1 MRRTVSA
8 ALLAFSV
15 ALLGCGSSGD
25 EDDAPPPPPAGAV
38 TPAPQPVPPAGAV
51 PVRVQTVQRSVLR
64 GGYTLLLRHDATNR
78 TLPILIGDAEGAVIE
93 RRLAGQRFDRP
104 LTHDLLDNLVR
115 TLGGQVVQVE
125 IHSLQNNVF
134 IGYVHVWDG
143 QRVHEIDSRSSDAVA
158 IAVGNH
164 VPIYVSEQVL
174 NQAAVNSY
182 R

>member
-1 MRRTVSA
+1 MSDD
-8 ALLAFSV
+8 
-15 ALLGCGSSGD
+15 G
-25 EDDAPPPPPAGAV
+25 DDAPPPPPAGAV
-38 TPAPQPVPPAGAV
+38 TPAPRPVPPVGSV
-51 PVRVQTVQRSVLR
+51 QVRVQSATRSILR
-64 GGYTLLLRHDATNR
+64 GGYTLLLRHDATQR
-78 TLPILIGDAEGAVIE
+78 TLPILIGDAEGQVIE

-115 TLGGQVVQVE
+115 TLGGRVVQVE
-125 IHSLQNNVF
+125 IHSLQSNVF

-158 IAVGNH
+158 IAVGNQ

-174 NQAAVNSY
+174 NRAAINSY